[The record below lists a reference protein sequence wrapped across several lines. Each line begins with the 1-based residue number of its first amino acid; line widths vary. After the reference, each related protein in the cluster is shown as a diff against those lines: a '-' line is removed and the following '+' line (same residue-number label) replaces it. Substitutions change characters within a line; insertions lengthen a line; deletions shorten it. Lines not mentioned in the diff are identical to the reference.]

1 MQEAKLLAAGL
12 LAVAATASMAQETAF
27 SVKGIA
33 PDGVGV
39 MYLSAFGGGAADSS
53 IVPGKGFAFEGKA
66 QKDALLTLTDGH
78 RGWHVFN
85 DGTPVD
91 VDLNRMT
98 IKASPLNERLFAI
111 NLQLDSLNAI
121 GMGLYADYERVA
133 ADASGAGRRR
143 KAELLRQFSALAG
156 SFDSLAMMHIR
167 ANRDNLIPVPLI
179 SIMARSFDYQTLRS
193 VLDPAAP
200 YYGHPALEKAR
211 ALLDDRGRTLGNRRP
226 GLQFADIEL
235 PDTAGVARKL
245 SEWCGKGGY
254 VLVDFWASWCGPCRM
269 EMPNVV
275 ENYRKYRAKGFNV
288 VGISLDSD
296 ASAWR
301 KAIGSLQ
308 MEWPQL
314 SDLKGWKSA
323 AAALYSVNSIPASI
337 LIDGSGKIVDADLRG
352 PRLGERLREIYGEL

>member
-1 MQEAKLLAAGL
+1 MKAAKLLAAGL

-53 IVPGKGFAFEGKA
+53 IVAGKGFAFEGKA

-78 RGWHVFN
+78 RGWSLFN

-143 KAELLRQFSALAG
+143 KAELLEIARICRKVPAKPAETFREAIQSFWFTHLIMFIELNGRGISPGRLGVPARRADTPRAGERQRFCG
-156 SFDSLAMMHIR
+156 
-167 ANRDNLIPVPLI
+167 
-179 SIMARSFDYQTLRS
+179 RS
-193 VLDPAAP
+193 VPARRFRPLSGPVTVPYAP
-200 YYGHPALEKAR
+200 
-211 ALLDDRGRTLGNRRP
+211 
-226 GLQFADIEL
+226 
-235 PDTAGVARKL
+235 
-245 SEWCGKGGY
+245 
-254 VLVDFWASWCGPCRM
+254 PCRFC
-269 EMPNVV
+269 
-275 ENYRKYRAKGFNV
+275 A
-288 VGISLDSD
+288 
-296 ASAWR
+296 
-301 KAIGSLQ
+301 
-308 MEWPQL
+308 
-314 SDLKGWKSA
+314 
-323 AAALYSVNSIPASI
+323 
-337 LIDGSGKIVDADLRG
+337 
-352 PRLGERLREIYGEL
+352 